1 MWSGNKTRLETLGL
15 MFLCTV
21 LIVTSLASYPGWA
34 QDQGKRAGTLHAG
47 VSLSDPMQPAA
58 DITQIR
64 SDPMQPAAHITQI
77 RSDLVQTPARITQ
90 IRSDPIQPPTHIT
103 QIRSDSMQTP
113 ARITQ
118 IRSDPMQPSPWP
130 THSDQK

>member
-1 MWSGNKTRLETLGL
+1 

-34 QDQGKRAGTLHAG
+34 QDQEKPAGTLHAG

-58 DITQIR
+58 NITQIR
-64 SDPMQPAAHITQI
+64 SDPMQP
-77 RSDLVQTPARITQ
+77 L
-90 IRSDPIQPPTHIT
+90 THIT

-113 ARITQ
+113 AHITQ

-130 THSDQK
+130 THSDQKRLSAAPGP